1 MKPDPERS
9 STFTEALAELEPALS
24 ALSVP
29 EALAIG
35 AGVVMRR
42 AGAPYAA
49 IFLLEQGEVVAEGW
63 SPAGA
68 DQQSGRRAA
77 FRAAIARDRVGE
89 EPSGS
94 GQQPQ
99 TIPFAAGATL
109 SGVACLAPAAACG
122 GEAPELLRGLLRVLG
137 MRIHA
142 LHAGAAA
149 ASTREQ
155 YERWFR
161 TLDDQ
166 VRVLDRE
173 RQKFAVV
180 VQQSDACVFVADTS
194 RAIRWTNSAMR
205 QKCLDAGAA
214 PLQPGDPCSAVCT
227 KMGENPSRG
236 CLECPLTRAL
246 NENQVVHREF
256 RWERQGQVHN
266 HYLTALP
273 IRGADGRPQE
283 VMVMIQDLGDLE
295 ILRKSEARYRL
306 LFERSNKAILLV
318 DPGTGRILQSNPMAV
333 RMSGY
338 LADQLASMPLSQ
350 LFEPDEWS
358 RLEGYFA
365 EGFGTGALEPREGR
379 IRTRNGAE
387 RIAMVAGAR
396 YDLGEQEVIML
407 DFQDVTERR
416 RVEEALR
423 KAEISLRTVVSHVPI
438 VLFSI
443 DADGIFTMSE
453 GRGLQSLGLQ
463 PGQVVG
469 RSVFDVYEPFPHV
482 LDLVRRALKGDEFT
496 ASVELGGM
504 VFETRYSPLRD
515 ERGRVTGVIGVAID
529 VSERRRLEDQLL
541 QAQKMEAIGRL
552 AGGVAHD
559 FNNLLAAILGHCELL
574 LRRLPEDH
582 ALRGCAEEI
591 HKAGGRGALLTRQ
604 LLAFSRRDVPTL
616 SLLEVRAVAGEMEG
630 MLRRLIGEDIELA
643 TRFGTESVVVRA
655 DRAQLEQVVLNL
667 VVNARDA
674 MPHGGR
680 ITLEVRVAELDRAY
694 AEAHAGVNPGSY
706 AMIAVSDDGCG
717 MDAETIAHV
726 FEPFYTTKEQ
736 GRGTGLGL
744 STVYGIVERN
754 GGSISV
760 ESEPGHGSS
769 FRVYL
774 PRILESVEVRRDA
787 FDTPA
792 PGGHETV
799 LLVEDEDAVRDLVR
813 EALEL
818 IGYRV
823 ITAPGGEEG
832 LDLADVHPGA
842 IHLLVT
848 DVVMPR
854 MGGAELAR
862 LLSERR
868 PDTRVLFMSGYTDD
882 AVVRHGVLEARV
894 AFLQKPFT
902 LEALARRVRETLDS
916 PPRPLPLP
924 QGQSRAA

>member
-1 MKPDPERS
+1 VTDPAAS
-9 STFTEALAELEPALS
+9 STFVEALTELEPALS
-24 ALSVP
+24 ALTVP
-29 EALAIG
+29 EALAAA

-42 AGAPYAA
+42 AGAPYVGV
-49 IFLLEQGEVVAEGW
+49 FLLEQGEVVAEGW
-63 SPAGA
+63 APAGA
-68 DQQSGRRAA
+68 EQETGRRAA
-77 FRAAIARDRVGE
+77 VRAAIVRARAAEDRPGAGTG
-89 EPSGS
+89 PR
-94 GQQPQ
+94 
-99 TIPFAAGATL
+99 TIAFPAGANL
-109 SGVACLAPAAACG
+109 GGVACLAPDAGA
-122 GEAPELLRGLLRVLG
+122 GEPALESIRGMLRVLG
-137 MRIHA
+137 LRLHA

-161 TLDDQ
+161 TLDEQ

-180 VQQSDACVFVADTS
+180 VQQSDACVFVVDTA

-205 QKCLDAGAA
+205 QKCLEGGTAA
-214 PLQPGDPCSAVCT
+214 LQPGDPCSTVCT
-227 KMGENPSRG
+227 RMGENPARG
-236 CLECPLTRAL
+236 CGECPLSRAL
-246 NENQVVHREF
+246 AENQIVHREF

-295 ILRKSEARYRL
+295 ILRKSEARYRQ

-318 DPGTGRILQSNPMAV
+318 DPRTARILQSNPMAV
-333 RMSGY
+333 RMSGH
-338 LADQLASMPLSQ
+338 LADQLSAMSLSG
-350 LFEPDEWS
+350 LFEPAEWS

-365 EGFGTGALEPREGR
+365 EGFGQRALEPRECR
-379 IRTRNGAE
+379 IRTRNGTE

-396 YDLGEQEVIML
+396 YELGEQEVIML

-453 GRGLQSLGLQ
+453 GKGLQALGLQ

-482 LDLVRRALKGDEFT
+482 LDMVRRALKGDEFT
-496 ASVELGGM
+496 ASVELGGIT
-504 VFETRYSPLRD
+504 FETRYSPLRD

-630 MLRRLIGEDIELA
+630 MLRRLIGEDIELQ
-643 TRFGTESVVVRA
+643 TWFGPDSAVVRA
-655 DRAQLEQVVLNL
+655 DRAQLEQVIMNL

-680 ITLEVRVAELDRAY
+680 ISLEVRVAELDRGY
-694 AEAHAGVNPGSY
+694 AEAHPGVNPGSY

-717 MDAETIAHV
+717 MDADTIAHV

-760 ESEPGHGSS
+760 QSEPEHGSS

-774 PRILESVEVRRDA
+774 PRVLESVEVQRDL
-787 FDTPA
+787 FDAPA

-823 ITAPGGEEG
+823 LTAPGGEQG
-832 LDLADVHPGA
+832 LDLADVHPGP
-842 IHLLVT
+842 IHLLIT

-916 PPRPLPLP
+916 PPRPLPVP